1 MGQRNI
7 LTSTPP
13 FAVEKFLKSL
23 GENLKTARLRRSL
36 SIKDVADKI
45 GTGVRVISDA
55 EQGKPT
61 TSIVVYIALLWAYDL
76 LETADD
82 LANPLND
89 EIGLRLLEAR
99 QPKRSK
105 SKKVMDNDF

>member
-89 EIGLRLLEAR
+89 EIGIRLLEAK